1 MTLTHTTCS
10 VGGLPQEV
18 SLMSAC
24 RVVLTRNSS
33 VQEIEASLR
42 FIFKNSLD
50 KDGIQA
56 TNFLLSRV
64 AWFE

>member
-1 MTLTHTTCS
+1 MTLTLTTCS
-10 VGGLPQEV
+10 TGGLPQEI
-18 SLMSAC
+18 SLTSAC
-24 RVVLTRNSS
+24 RVVLTRSNSLR
-33 VQEIEASLR
+33 EIEASLR

-50 KDGIQA
+50 MDGIQA